1 MIERRIRN
9 AFLRRSTTQEDH
21 ENERKLRAKL
31 KDIVLRLHSAVDR
44 ADSVESLRSSLKVRL
59 SLGASVFSLEKVLW
73 QG

>member
-21 ENERKLRAKL
+21 ETERKLRAKL
-31 KDIVLRLHSAVDR
+31 KDIVLRLHSTVDR

-73 QG
+73 